1 MRSSARPWSTS
12 APCLHE
18 GQGRVT
24 LQIREA
30 GPADLEAILE
40 LTAEDSQHYFDEPD
54 HVTESQ
60 RAALAEITADAHQ
73 QMLVGEIDG
82 AVVCTAQ
89 VTWMRM
95 LSSDG
100 GLYCQVEA
108 VRTAS
113 ARRGEGIGA
122 ALMEHVEDSAR
133 ARGAARIQLTTNRAR
148 IRAHSFYERL
158 GYEASHVGMKKY
170 L

>member
-1 MRSSARPWSTS
+1 M
-12 APCLHE
+12 
-18 GQGRVT
+18 QV
-24 LQIREA
+24 REA
-30 GPADLEAILE
+30 GPSDLETILV

-54 HVTESQ
+54 QVTENQ
-60 RAALAEITADAHQ
+60 RAALAEITSDAHQ
-73 QMLVGEIDG
+73 TMLVGEIDG
-82 AVVCTAQ
+82 SVVCTAQ

-95 LSSDG
+95 LSADG

-113 ARRGEGIGA
+113 NRRGEGIGA
-122 ALMEHVEDSAR
+122 ALMAHIEAEAR
-133 ARGAARIQLTTNRAR
+133 ERHAVRIQLTSNRAR
-148 IRAHSFYERL
+148 TRAHLFYERL